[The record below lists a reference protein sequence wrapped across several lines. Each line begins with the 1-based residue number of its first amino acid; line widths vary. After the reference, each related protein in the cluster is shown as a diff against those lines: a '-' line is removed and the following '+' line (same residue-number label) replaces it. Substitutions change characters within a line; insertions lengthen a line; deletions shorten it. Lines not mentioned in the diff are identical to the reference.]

1 MRNLIR
7 AFVFTAIGSALSA
20 CATHD
25 YQDAYLLG
33 DATRTNIAE
42 QSVRDIQVPNSKPV
56 GETSGVRGANAVKA
70 LNEGKRAPLRE
81 AGAAASGDS

>member
-1 MRNLIR
+1 MKNLIKV
-7 AFVFTAIGSALSA
+7 FVFAAMASGLGA

-33 DATRTNIAE
+33 EATRANIAA
-42 QSVRDIQVPNSKPV
+42 QSVRDVQVPNSKPV